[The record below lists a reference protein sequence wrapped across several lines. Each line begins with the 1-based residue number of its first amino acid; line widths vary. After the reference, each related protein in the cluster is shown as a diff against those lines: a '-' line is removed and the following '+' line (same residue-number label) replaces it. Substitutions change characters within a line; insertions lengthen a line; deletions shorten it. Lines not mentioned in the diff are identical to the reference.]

1 MTERPPKISIPIKRI
16 ERLIKLAKDND
27 LAVLK
32 CGHIEIV
39 PQPKQPAIGSGM
51 SMYESM
57 LKGAKNKDG
66 KPLTQREQ
74 EDALLFGPNGVI
86 DEQ

>member
-1 MTERPPKISIPIKRI
+1 MTERPPKVSIPIKRI
-16 ERLIKLAKDND
+16 ERLVKLAKDNN
-27 LAVLK
+27 LAVLEV
-32 CGHIEIV
+32 GHIRIV
-39 PQPKQPAIGSGM
+39 PQPKQGIPQH

-57 LKGAKNKDG
+57 LQQVRGKDG
-66 KPLTQREQ
+66 KPLSEKQK